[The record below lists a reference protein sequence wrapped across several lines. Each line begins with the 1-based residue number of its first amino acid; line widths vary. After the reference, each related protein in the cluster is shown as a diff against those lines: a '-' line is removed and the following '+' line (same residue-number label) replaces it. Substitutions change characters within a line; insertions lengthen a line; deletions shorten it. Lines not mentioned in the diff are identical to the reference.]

1 MSQGIFLNELQ
12 LRNHPTIRQM
22 FAEITCTICQSER
35 KTSIEQVKIK
45 REEELDISQVSEKLI
60 APHVKFI
67 EPVFRKDDPKEYFIP
82 ANEFAFNISKE
93 KKKYVK
99 CLLLDRMDY

>member
-1 MSQGIFLNELQ
+1 
-12 LRNHPTIRQM
+12 M
-22 FAEITCTICQSER
+22 FTE
-35 KTSIEQVKIK
+35 KIK

-93 KKKYVK
+93 KKNGAA
-99 CLLLDRMDY
+99 